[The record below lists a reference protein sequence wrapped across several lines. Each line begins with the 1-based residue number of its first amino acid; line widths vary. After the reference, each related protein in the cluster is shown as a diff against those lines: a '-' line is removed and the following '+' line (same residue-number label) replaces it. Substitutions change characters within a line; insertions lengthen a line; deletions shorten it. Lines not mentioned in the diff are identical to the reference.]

1 MEIIYHLT
9 IKKDRILFKKTKPYR
24 TASLDTEGF
33 IHCSPKDKVRSSAAK
48 FFNKEKE
55 ILLIYIDQSKVSSE
69 IIWED
74 SNNDN
79 FLFPHIYGELN
90 LEAVIEIYEIVRD
103 EDGIFVFPEDF

>member
-9 IKKDRILFKKTKPYR
+9 FKKNRVLFRKSKPYR
-24 TASLDTEGF
+24 TDSLYSEGF

-48 FFNKEKE
+48 FFKKEKE
-55 ILLIYIDQSKVSSE
+55 ILLIYIDQSKVRSE

-90 LEAVIEIYEIVRD
+90 FEAVIEIAEISRD
-103 EDGIFVFPEDF
+103 ENGIFVFPDGF